1 MFSDLAQ
8 SLLAPLLKK
17 NGHRNNVI
25 SDSCLLGDD
34 LAAFSFFGGNPV
46 VDVLLQLLGAVQ
58 SRPENFYLHL
68 YLLVRNDLFHF
79 SPPNMLPTS
88 RKSESFLPW

>member
-34 LAAFSFFGGNPV
+34 LAAFYSLELF
-46 VDVLLQLLGAVQ
+46 
-58 SRPENFYLHL
+58 SRAQKTFIFIFISL
-68 YLLVRNDLFHF
+68 
-79 SPPNMLPTS
+79 
-88 RKSESFLPW
+88 